1 MYSSVLTVLSSLSN
15 SCTSIILIKAT
26 INKHGHWRDVSSR
39 NNHYVYTLACSSPD
53 VPCLGPPPPTLH
65 NHNQSPVTIPLS
77 SLRSIIIISN
87 VTPGHSHPV
96 SVNLCHDWSQHNQL
110 QITVRGPVRGSERQL
125 SSSFSQATTADI
137 WLIPGD
143 GWLITEQ
150 VTVLPCRPS
159 SQHYSPQSHQSATS
173 VNSYHQ

>member
-26 INKHGHWRDVSSR
+26 INNHGHWRDVSSR
-39 NNHYVYTLACSSPD
+39 NNHYVYPLACSLPD

-65 NHNQSPVTIPLS
+65 NHNQSPVTIPLNQIHHYLLKCDTWSQSS
-77 SLRSIIIISN
+77 SLSDSLSWLVPTQSAPN
-87 VTPGHSHPV
+87 Y
-96 SVNLCHDWSQHNQL
+96 
-110 QITVRGPVRGSERQL
+110 SERSSERKWETVG

-137 WLIPGD
+137 WLIHGD

-159 SQHYSPQSHQSATS
+159 SQHYSPQSHQSATG

>member
-65 NHNQSPVTIPLS
+65 NHNQSPVNIPGDTTHIIPLY
-77 SLRSIIIISN
+77 SLGSIIIISN

-125 SSSFSQATTADI
+125 EVHRF
-137 WLIPGD
+137 LK
-143 GWLITEQ
+143 
-150 VTVLPCRPS
+150 
-159 SQHYSPQSHQSATS
+159 PQQPT
-173 VNSYHQ
+173 YD